1 MRLPV
6 FAVLLL
12 TLFCSSL
19 YSQQKNISTSVL
31 VINSINVFEK
41 SKLGNDILIAFQEA
55 ALELKKEADL
65 NVKKFEDEEL
75 ELTQKREVLTK
86 KDFNELADEF
96 DKRVQKTR
104 NLYDLR
110 DSQLRSKLES
120 WKKNFIELSGR
131 VIQPI
136 MLKYEAFIVLDS
148 SQIDLF
154 FDNRIDIT
162 DQVIFELDNFY
173 ESDPTYLEVIIGK
186 WLGEVYENGDL
197 QYWRNKEV
205 NSS

>member
-1 MRLPV
+1 MGLTV
-6 FAVLLL
+6 CVALLFLLL
-12 TLFCSSL
+12 YSPIF
-19 YSQQKNISTSVL
+19 SQQKNIITSVL

-41 SKLGNDILIAFQEA
+41 SKLGNDILIAFQDA

-75 ELTQKREVLTK
+75 ELTKKREVVTK
-86 KDFNELADEF
+86 KVFNDLAVDF

-104 NLYDLR
+104 NLYDLK
-110 DSQLRSKLES
+110 DSQLRSSLES
-120 WKKNFIELSGR
+120 WKKKFIELSGR

-162 DQVIFELDNFY
+162 EQVIFELNDLYKN
-173 ESDPTYLEVIIGK
+173 DPKYLEFIIGK
-186 WLGEVYENGDL
+186 
-197 QYWRNKEV
+197 
-205 NSS
+205 

>member
-1 MRLPV
+1 MTVSYKNTLRL
-6 FAVLLL
+6 FIYLVLIFFIFWNP
-12 TLFCSSL
+12 LF
-19 YSQQKNISTSVL
+19 SQQKNITTSVL

-41 SKLGNDILIAFQEA
+41 SQLGDDILLAFQEA
-55 ALELKKEADL
+55 ALSLKKEADL

-86 KDFNELADEF
+86 KEFNQLANDF

-104 NLYDLR
+104 NFYDLK
-110 DSQLRSKLES
+110 DSQLRGNLES
-120 WKKNFIELSGR
+120 WKKKFIELSGR

-136 MLKYEAFIVLDS
+136 MSIYNAFIVLDS

-162 DQVIFELDNFY
+162 ELVIVELDKLY
-173 ESDPTYLEVIIGK
+173 KSDPKYLELIIGK
-186 WLGEVYENGDL
+186 
-197 QYWRNKEV
+197 
-205 NSS
+205 

>member
-1 MRLPV
+1 MTFFYKNKIGIPV
-6 FAVLLL
+6 YLFIFSL
-12 TLFCSSL
+12 LFCSSL
-19 YSQQKNISTSVL
+19 FPQQKDIITSVL
-31 VINSINVFEK
+31 VINSIVVFEK
-41 SKLGNDILIAFQEA
+41 SNLGNDILTAFQQS

-75 ELTQKREVLTK
+75 QLTQKREILTK
-86 KDFNELADEF
+86 KDFNELADDF

-104 NLYDLR
+104 NLYDLK
-110 DSQLRSKLES
+110 DSQLRRNLES

-136 MLKYEAFIVLDS
+136 MSKYKAFIVLDS

-162 DQVIFELDNFY
+162 DQVIFELDKLY
-173 ESDPTYLEVIIGK
+173 ESDPKYLEVIKG
-186 WLGEVYENGDL
+186 N
-197 QYWRNKEV
+197 
-205 NSS
+205 

>member
-1 MRLPV
+1 MNLE
-6 FAVLLL
+6 
-12 TLFCSSL
+12 
-19 YSQQKNISTSVL
+19 QKNISTSVL
-31 VINSINVFEK
+31 VINSIDVFEK

-55 ALELKKEADL
+55 AFELKKEADL

-86 KDFNELADEF
+86 KEFNQLANDF

-104 NLYDLR
+104 NFYDLK
-110 DSQLRSKLES
+110 DSQLRGNLES
-120 WKKNFIELSGR
+120 WKKKFIELSGR

-136 MLKYEAFIVLDS
+136 MTKYKAFIVLDS

-162 DQVIFELDNFY
+162 ELVIVELDKLY
-173 ESDPTYLEVIIGK
+173 KSDPKYLELIIGK
-186 WLGEVYENGDL
+186 
-197 QYWRNKEV
+197 
-205 NSS
+205 

>member
-6 FAVLLL
+6 WTVLLSL
-12 TLFCSSL
+12 LFFFPL
-19 YSQQKNISTSVL
+19 FAQQKKISTSVL

-41 SKLGNDILIAFQEA
+41 SKLGNDVLIAFQDA
-55 ALELKKEADL
+55 AIELKKEADL

-75 ELTQKREVLTK
+75 ELTKKREVVTK
-86 KDFNELADEF
+86 KAFNDLAIDF

-104 NLYDLR
+104 NLYDLK
-110 DSQLRSKLES
+110 DSQLRSDLES
-120 WKKNFIELSGR
+120 WKKKFIELSGR

-162 DQVIFELDNFY
+162 EQVIFELNDLYKN
-173 ESDPTYLEVIIGK
+173 DPKYLEFIIGK
-186 WLGEVYENGDL
+186 
-197 QYWRNKEV
+197 
-205 NSS
+205 